1 MSDEYDAELEEL
13 KRRKLLEL
21 QRKALEAR
29 KREEE
34 EAQRQAILRRILTPE
49 ARSRLMNLK
58 IVRPQFAEQLELQ
71 LIQLVQ
77 AGRLPIPLTDNQL
90 KAILLKLESRRRS
103 TRIIF
108 KRKP

>member
-1 MSDEYDAELEEL
+1 MSDVYDAELEEL
-13 KRRKLLEL
+13 KRKKLLEL
-21 QRKALEAR
+21 QRRAMEVK

-34 EAQRQAILRRILTPE
+34 EAQKQAILRRILTPE

-58 IVRPQFAEQLELQ
+58 MVRPQFASQLESQ
-71 LIQLVQ
+71 LIQLAQ
-77 AGRLPIPLTDNQL
+77 AGRLPIPLTDKQL
-90 KAILLKLESRRRS
+90 KAILLRLEGRRRS

>member
-1 MSDEYDAELEEL
+1 MSDAYDAELEEL

-21 QRKALEAR
+21 QRRAMEAK

-58 IVRPQFAEQLELQ
+58 MVRPQFAEQLEIQ
-71 LIQLVQ
+71 LIQLAQ
-77 AGRLPIPLTDNQL
+77 SGRLPIPLTDKQL
-90 KAILLKLESRRRS
+90 KAILLQLEGRRRS